1 MVQEIWSENR
11 KNYRLKKEILYP
23 QIGYI
28 WYKNG
33 EFYDK
38 RNSEKVLKKRI
49 LRKNLLKSRIT
60 LFFSVFFLG
69 AFFSLRQVY
78 ILK

>member
-1 MVQEIWSENR
+1 LVSFPIEKFPAVWERTTISKNILENGFIYTLSLCLWYRGFWSENR

-33 EFYDK
+33 EFYVDGQ
-38 RNSEKVLKKRI
+38 NVDMP
-49 LRKNLLKSRIT
+49 
-60 LFFSVFFLG
+60 F
-69 AFFSLRQVY
+69 
-78 ILK
+78 